1 MAVIK
6 TNGKTF
12 LEENE
17 KRNATSSGMINFEE
31 DQENLAVQ
39 MNKLTRKDLI
49 EAKIKSFMDMQAY
62 IDDELMRLN
71 IVLNNIKIEES
82 KPTEERSNV

>member
-49 EAKIKSFMDMQAY
+49 EAKIKSLMDMQAY

-82 KPTEERSNV
+82 KPTEERANV

>member
-31 DQENLAVQ
+31 DQDNLAVQ

-49 EAKIKSFMDMQAY
+49 EAKIKSLMDVQAY

>member
-1 MAVIK
+1 M
-6 TNGKTF
+6 
-12 LEENE
+12 
-17 KRNATSSGMINFEE
+17 
-31 DQENLAVQ
+31 D
-39 MNKLTRKDLI
+39 KLTRKDLI